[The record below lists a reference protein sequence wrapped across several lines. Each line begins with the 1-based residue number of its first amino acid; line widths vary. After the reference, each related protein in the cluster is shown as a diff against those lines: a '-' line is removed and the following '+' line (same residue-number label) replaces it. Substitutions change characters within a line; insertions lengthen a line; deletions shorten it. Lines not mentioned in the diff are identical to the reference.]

1 MRRREFL
8 ASALAVGAIP
18 ATTARAAVPSTKYS
32 VSVLPA
38 NPRLPGSQVMLES
51 PIDAT
56 VQFVAKAEIERKY
69 QDILLDF
76 KNNNPSI
83 DLTDPSSF
91 LIVAKPKHEPG
102 AFDVACQCKCGDLT
116 SCSGSGAG

>member
-8 ASALAVGAIP
+8 ASALAVGATP
-18 ATTARAAVPSTKYS
+18 TGTARAAIPSTKYS
-32 VSVLPA
+32 VAVL
-38 NPRLPGSQVMLES
+38 PRLPGSQVKIEP

-56 VQFVAKAEIERKY
+56 VQFVAKADIEQKY
-69 QDILLDF
+69 QNILRDF
-76 KNNNPSI
+76 KNENPAI
-83 DLTDPSSF
+83 DLADPSSF

-102 AFDVACQCKCGDLT
+102 AFEVACQCKCGDLT